1 MTRVTASIHNNLNA
15 HPGLL
20 PYLYKHQIY
29 SRLRPQA
36 IYPVSATDRWGVLS
50 PAAETHGNSQP
61 PEQKSGYETQPLI

>member
-36 IYPVSATDRWGVLS
+36 IYPVSATDRWGVLRPPQKLAATLS
-50 PAAETHGNSQP
+50 PLNKKVAMKPN
-61 PEQKSGYETQPLI
+61 L